1 MAGVIF
7 IGLFVAVALLYVSTI
22 ARSRSSMDRLHQPPD
37 DLRRADDNQQP
48 PQDGSAGLV

>member
-1 MAGVIF
+1 MVGLIF
-7 IGLFVAVALLYVSTI
+7 IGLLVVVVLLYLSTI
-22 ARSRSSMDRLHQPPD
+22 ARSRAAMDRLHQPPD